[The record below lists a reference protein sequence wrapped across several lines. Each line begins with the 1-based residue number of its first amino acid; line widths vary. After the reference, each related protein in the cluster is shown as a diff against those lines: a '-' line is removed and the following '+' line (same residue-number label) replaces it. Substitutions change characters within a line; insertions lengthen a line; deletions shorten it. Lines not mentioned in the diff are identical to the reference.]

1 MNYPGQPSENLDSN
15 IPEGRGMVKWAP
27 FATMPEQ
34 FENVDNL
41 MDNQKKI
48 KRPEL
53 SDDRLDELEYT
64 LKCAADEKLPVRV
77 AYYYDGTQFS
87 ISLHI
92 IKIDQ
97 WSMVLIG
104 QIYGTEDFTFVP
116 FIDIL
121 DIYILSSAD
130 S

>member
-34 FENVDNL
+34 FENVGNL

-77 AYYYDGTQFS
+77 AYYYDGTRFS

-97 WSMVLIG
+97 WSMMLIG

-121 DIYILSSAD
+121 DIYILPAS
-130 S
+130 